1 MAVSANLKAIISV
14 VDRVTGPMKS
24 INNALRSPLKAVRD
38 VASAARNA
46 GGAISGSLAPLAAVT
61 GGVGLGGL
69 ALGLGKMVSVNAQFE
84 DFQAT
89 LETIEGSVDKARQS
103 MDWVTDFAATTP
115 YGMAEVTDA
124 FVRLKSYG
132 IDPQSGALKAAGDAA
147 SAMGKDFGQAVEALA
162 DAMTGENER
171 LKEFGITAD
180 TIGSQIVYRWRENGK
195 AMYANVKK
203 GDTAAMLGA
212 IEGIWKRRFDG
223 AMERRSKTWNG
234 MWSTMGDIVSMF
246 MTSVG
251 NAGIF
256 DLLKAE
262 LKGLLDMFQQW
273 QKDGTLKKIATEL
286 SGVLSSA
293 LNDIKEKLKAVNW
306 REAWEGVKNFARS
319 LQSAVDAVGGWGNAL
334 IILAVIMNAQTIVAV
349 FELVSAIGRIAPALA
364 MAFGVGLGPVLIAI
378 AGIAA
383 LAGILIANW
392 GSVGP
397 WFGRLFGSLG
407 NIIGGFTKWLVAVFT
422 GDWGGA
428 TEAGK
433 QVLQGLTDFMTT
445 MLDGW
450 LASWGYCIKWITN
463 LLGVDL
469 GAALGSLGDKLPAWA
484 KKMLGLDGTSAVVT
498 AVNGASAPAQAA
510 VQAATTN
517 VPPEAITAA
526 NTNLPSASLV
536 PPAGLA
542 AAPSTT
548 SPAIALAAA
557 GKPLTGEIKVTFDNA
572 PPGMRVSPG
581 QTNYPGVALNSDV
594 GYRSMRISG

>member
-1 MAVSANLKAIISV
+1 MAQSFNLKAVISA

-24 INNALRSPLKAVRD
+24 INNALRSPIKAVRD

-89 LETIEGSVDKARQS
+89 LETIEGSVDKAKQS
-103 MDWVTDFAATTP
+103 LGWVSKFAADTP
-115 YGMAEVTDA
+115 YGMQEVTDA

-180 TIGSQIVYRWRENGK
+180 TIGSQVVYRWRENGK
-195 AMYANVKK
+195 AMRTVVKK
-203 GDTAAMLGA
+203 GDTEATLGA

-273 QKDGTLKKIATEL
+273 EKDGTLKKIATEI

-293 LNDIKEKLKAVNW
+293 LKDIKEKLKAVNW

-319 LQSAVDAVGGWGNAL
+319 IQSAVDAVGGWGNAL
-334 IILAVIMNAQTIVAV
+334 IILGVIMNAQTIVAV
-349 FELVSAIGRIAPALA
+349 LELVSAIGRIAPALA

-392 GSVGP
+392 SSVGP

-469 GAALGSLGDKLPAWA
+469 GAALGSLGDKLPDWA

-510 VQAATTN
+510 VQAANTN
-517 VPPEAITAA
+517 VPPEAIAA
-526 NTNLPSASLV
+526 ASTNIPAASLV
-536 PPAGLA
+536 PPAGQLA
-542 AAPSTT
+542 AAST
-548 SPAIALAAA
+548 SPAIAMAAA

-572 PPGMRVSPG
+572 PPGMRVSQG
-581 QTNYPGVALNSDV
+581 QTNQPGIALNSAV
-594 GYRSMRISG
+594 GYRTMAVVG